1 MVLSHFERRAK
12 TLHNPKRL
20 VCKDSKKYK
29 INLTHSRMTST
40 KVFLKLGISLRK
52 KVTYFELKLK
62 RVKIPIFKS
71 VTFFSCG
78 F

>member
-1 MVLSHFERRAK
+1 MVLSHFERGAK

-29 INLTHSRMTST
+29 IIMTHSRMTPT
-40 KVFLKLGISLRK
+40 KVLLKLGISLRK

-62 RVKIPIFKS
+62 QVKIPIFES
-71 VTFFSCG
+71 VTVFICG